1 MQRMF
6 LADES
11 QRVLETT
18 ATKLAEVI
26 VTAKAGT
33 DQATFYEV
41 RRVSSDDAQAD
52 LDEVIANM
60 ISEGCPNC

>member
-60 ISEGCPNC
+60 ISEGCPTC